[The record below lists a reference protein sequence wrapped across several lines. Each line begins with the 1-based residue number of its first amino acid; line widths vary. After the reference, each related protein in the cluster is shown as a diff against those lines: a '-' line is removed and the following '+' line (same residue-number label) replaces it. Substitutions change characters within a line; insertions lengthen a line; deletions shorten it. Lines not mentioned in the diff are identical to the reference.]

1 LQRCHSNIKP
11 DCEEKRDPD
20 ERHRPKTNKEKELD
34 LNTQLE
40 KRTFAAGAK

>member
-1 LQRCHSNIKP
+1 
-11 DCEEKRDPD
+11 DPD